1 MNCARCGNHTATPG
15 GQLCRGCDAA
25 APRSADARPASPSAA
40 AYPVTYPSVTYPAA
54 PPLATRTELPIQSP
68 HGPAWLRSPVALGRA
83 VAILLGA
90 VAAADVVAVW
100 ADLSLLDVSGRLAG
114 EDWSVALERD
124 SDRAD
129 GLVALAGILQTLTY
143 VAAIVVFLVW
153 FHRVRV
159 NAEVFDPFG
168 HRKKRGWAI
177 GGWFVPVVN
186 LWFPRRIAID
196 CWDASSPWEK
206 PRSHA
211 LVNTWWT
218 LWLLSLFAGEAGDR
232 AYLRAEEIE
241 EYRVA
246 ARQMLFADSL
256 EIVSAVFAALFV
268 LALTRM
274 QDDRARSGPREPE
287 PGTV

>member
-1 MNCARCGNHTATPG
+1 MNCARCANY
-15 GQLCRGCDAA
+15 AA
-25 APRSADARPASPSAA
+25 APGGELCRQCEAAELHPADLPLPAHTA
-40 AYPVTYPSVTYPAA
+40 
-54 PPLATRTELPIQSP
+54 LPIQSP

-90 VAAADVVAVW
+90 VAVADLVAVW
-100 ADLSLLDVSGRLAG
+100 ADLMLLDVMDRMAG
-114 EDWSVALERD
+114 GEWVAAMED

-129 GLVALAGILQTLTY
+129 GLIALAGILQTLTY
-143 VAAIVVFLVW
+143 VGTAVVFVVW

-159 NAEVFDPFG
+159 NAEVFEPFG

-177 GGWFVPVVN
+177 GSWFVPVVN
-186 LWFPRRIAID
+186 LWFPRRIALD
-196 CWDASSPWEK
+196 CWDASGPWRK

-218 LWLLSLFAGEAGDR
+218 LWLLSLFAGELGDR
-232 AYLRAEEIE
+232 MYIRAEEVE
-241 EYRVA
+241 EYRLA
-246 ARQMLFADSL
+246 AQRMLFADSL

-274 QDDRARSGPREPE
+274 QDEKARSGPGVPD
-287 PGTV
+287 PVGV

>member
-1 MNCARCGNHTATPG
+1 MTCTRCRQFEAAPG
-15 GQLCRGCDAA
+15 GGLCRACEAEEGHPDVG
-25 APRSADARPASPSAA
+25 PGLPP
-40 AYPVTYPSVTYPAA
+40 A
-54 PPLATRTELPIQSP
+54 PPLVAGVPL
-68 HGPAWLRSPVALGRA
+68 GPPALLRSPVALGRA

-90 VAAADVVAVW
+90 VAVADLVAVW
-100 ADLSLLDVSGRLAG
+100 ADLALLDVMDRLATA
-114 EDWSVALERD
+114 DWSAALEHD

-129 GLVALAGILQTLTY
+129 RLIAFAGVLQTLTY
-143 VAAIVVFLVW
+143 VATIIVFVFW

-177 GGWFVPVVN
+177 GGWFVPLAN
-186 LWFPRRIAID
+186 LWIPRRIAVD
-196 CWDASSPWEK
+196 CWDASGPWRK

-211 LVNTWWT
+211 LVNAWWT

-232 AYLRAEEIE
+232 AYIRAQEVE
-241 EYRVA
+241 EYRSA

-256 EIVSAVFAALFV
+256 EIVSAVFAVLFV

-274 QDDRARSGPREPE
+274 QDDKARSGPREPAPDE
-287 PGTV
+287 VR

>member
-1 MNCARCGNHTATPG
+1 
-15 GQLCRGCDAA
+15 
-25 APRSADARPASPSAA
+25 
-40 AYPVTYPSVTYPAA
+40 
-54 PPLATRTELPIQSP
+54 
-68 HGPAWLRSPVALGRA
+68 VAG
-83 VAILLGA
+83 LLGA
-90 VAAADVVAVW
+90 VAAVDLVAVW
-100 ADLSLLDVSGRLAG
+100 ADLTLLDVMNRMAAD
-114 EDWSVALERD
+114 DWSVALERD
-124 SDRAD
+124 ADRAD
-129 GLVALAGILQTLTY
+129 GLVALAGGLQTLTY
-143 VAAIVVFLVW
+143 IATIVVFLVW
-153 FHRVRV
+153 FHQVRV

-168 HRKKRGWAI
+168 HRKKRGWAV
-177 GGWFVPVVN
+177 GAWFVPVVN

-232 AYLRAEEIE
+232 TYIRAETVE
-241 EYRVA
+241 ENGLA

-274 QDDRARSGPREPE
+274 QDDKVRSGPARAPE
-287 PGTV
+287 PVSP